1 MKKYLPHL
9 IIFIFLL
16 SFSGLIV
23 HAQTNPTGQGG
34 STNTTGQGQVPPVP
48 INPKIENPFAKSGAN
63 TLQELFTLL
72 INNLLIPIGGVAA
85 VLAFIY
91 SGFLYVMAQGDET
104 KIKTAHRALLYTSI
118 GTAILLGAWVISTV
132 ITNTINQLK

>member
-1 MKKYLPHL
+1 MKKHLPFL
-9 IIFIFLL
+9 LVLVLLL
-16 SFSGLIV
+16 SFSTMIV
-23 HAQTNPTGQGG
+23 HAQQAAGQPGG
-34 STNTTGQGQVPPVP
+34 SQATGNTQKINTG
-48 INPKIENPFAKSGAN
+48 IENPFGPNGPTNLKD
-63 TLQELFTLL
+63 LFTLL

-118 GTAILLGAWVISTV
+118 GTAVLLGAWVISNV
-132 ITNTINQLK
+132 ISATINQLK